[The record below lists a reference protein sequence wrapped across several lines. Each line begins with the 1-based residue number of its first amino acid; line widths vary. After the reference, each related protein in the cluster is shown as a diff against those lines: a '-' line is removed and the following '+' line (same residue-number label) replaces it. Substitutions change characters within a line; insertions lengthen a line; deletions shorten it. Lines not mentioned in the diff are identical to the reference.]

1 MSLVKKFRSYLLEDE
16 FSINILK
23 GKVDIM
29 NYNTIGN
36 IDSNKIVVYYDG
48 GNVTINGKGLSLI
61 KMLDDEILISG
72 TINNIELG

>member
-16 FSINILK
+16 FSISILK
-23 GKVDIM
+23 EKVDIM
-29 NYNTIGN
+29 NYNTIGTIN
-36 IDSNKIVVYYDG
+36 SNKIVVYYDG
-48 GNVTINGKGLSLI
+48 GSVTINGKNLSLI

>member
-1 MSLVKKFRSYLLEDE
+1 MSLIKKFRSYLLEDE

-29 NYNTIGN
+29 NYTTIGQ
-36 IDSNKIVVYYDG
+36 IDSNKIVIYYDG
-48 GNVTINGKGLSLI
+48 GDVTINGKELSLI

-72 TINNIELG
+72 TISNIELR